1 MSTEL
6 KGCESLNGEVMLTR
20 YWGSN
25 YNQWTGRAC
34 LQVTPPGGS
43 MTPYLSLTKEQALDL
58 AVALVEFANGTR
70 EEVDG

>member
-6 KGCESLNGEVMLTR
+6 MGTDSLNGEVKLTR
-20 YWGSN
+20 YFG
-25 YNQWTGRAC
+25 GVDFGAC

-58 AVALVEFANGTR
+58 AVALVEFANGKR
-70 EEVDG
+70 EEDE

>member
-6 KGCESLNGEVMLTR
+6 KPTKSVNGNVMLTR
-20 YWGSN
+20 YFGG
-25 YNQWTGRAC
+25 TERGTC

-58 AVALVEFANGTR
+58 AVALVEFANGKR
-70 EEVDG
+70 EEDD